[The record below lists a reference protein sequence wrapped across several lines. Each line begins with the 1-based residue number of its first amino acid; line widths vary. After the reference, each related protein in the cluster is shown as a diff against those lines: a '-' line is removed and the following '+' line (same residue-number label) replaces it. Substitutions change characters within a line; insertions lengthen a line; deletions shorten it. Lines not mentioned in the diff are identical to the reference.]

1 MGSKVIEESFEKV
14 VNYFLGKGA
23 KKLFHGNHR
32 AAMVRGKFI
41 YKLPF
46 CHEGVVANFEE
57 EHIFKKIAK
66 HKEAVVPHHKN
77 CVELNNVCHSES
89 NHQVIGFARC
99 KIILV
104 YNLPVLLMERLDPM
118 DKYDKRKTEFMRR
131 FDGGQ
136 FGVGRRGDFLC
147 YDYSR
152 LYEYNFMQKQENLEN
167 LTKYILDQFRFGYFD
182 VGRVFPT
189 CNGCPD
195 EDEVAVIRNS

>member
-1 MGSKVIEESFEKV
+1 MGHVIEESFEKV
-14 VNYFLGKGA
+14 VKYFEGKGA

-46 CHEGVVANFEE
+46 CDEGVVANFEE
-57 EHIFKKIAK
+57 EYIFKKIAK
-66 HKEAVVPHHKN
+66 HKEAVVPYTKN
-77 CVELNNVCHSES
+77 SPVLNTVTHSES

-99 KIILV
+99 KIIMV
-104 YNLPVLLMERLDPM
+104 YRLPVLLMERLDPM
-118 DKYDKRKTEFMRR
+118 DRYDKRKTDFMNR

-152 LYEYNFMQKQENLEN
+152 LYEYNFKRDREDLEN
-167 LTKYILDQFRFGYFD
+167 LAKYLLSHYRFGFFD
-182 VGRVFPT
+182 AGRIFQT

-195 EDEVAVIRNS
+195 KDEVEFIRNS